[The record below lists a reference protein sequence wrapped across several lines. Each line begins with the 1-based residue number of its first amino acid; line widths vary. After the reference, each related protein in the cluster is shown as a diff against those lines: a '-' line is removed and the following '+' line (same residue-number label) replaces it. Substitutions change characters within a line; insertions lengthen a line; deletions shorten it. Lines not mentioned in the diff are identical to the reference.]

1 MGHGGGGCFLDS
13 GEFFVCHA
21 GVLGGA
27 GVGDGDELVGVHGC
41 HVVQAGG
48 EECDVVWV
56 VFGEL
61 GDANEG
67 LVGQAAEGPFDAVG
81 QDPVVGLRFDAVG
94 HGASYG
100 DGH

>member
-1 MGHGGGGCFLDS
+1 MDF
-13 GEFFVCHA
+13 GEFFVGHA

-27 GVGDGDELVGVHGC
+27 GVGDGDKLVGVHCC

-48 EECDVVWV
+48 EERDVVWV